1 MTIPS
6 ERVHDEFRRKSFGN
20 VDAPVNSKP
29 ATDRFHLDPSR
40 LGQHSEWDET
50 APNDWG
56 GKGKMV
62 DVPNDIRLNAI
73 GAMGDL
79 RAKASYRS
87 VDNPSSE
94 TGTGPCCI
102 PAPYPPNA
110 TNPMYRR
117 RRGE

>member
-6 ERVHDEFRRKSFGN
+6 ERVHDNFRSKSFGKVN
-20 VDAPVNSKP
+20 APANDKP
-29 ATDRFHLDPSR
+29 ATDNFYLDRSR
-40 LGQHSEWDET
+40 LGVHSEWDET

-62 DVPNDIRLNAI
+62 EVSNDIRLNAI

-79 RAKASYRS
+79 RAKASYRNT
-87 VDNPSSE
+87 DNPSSE

-102 PAPYPPNA
+102 
-110 TNPMYRR
+110 
-117 RRGE
+117 